1 MHDHSTPVPWAV
13 WLEHRPGDVRRPD
26 RMIVRLGQGWRCLLC
41 EWSVAATE
49 RAEHH
54 LQHMLQLEEWETTRA
69 ETKTGPK
76 PDSRRR
82 TEDRRARRRQA
93 LEQAEAFGRDPFLYA
108 VDRVERVTS
117 KPDDKRVRPIVRR
130 RLRRPKTETW
140 AAVKRLHG
148 QGLVPSAIA
157 NQLDLSPNYTMRL
170 IRLIEAGQVPK

>member
-1 MHDHSTPVPWAV
+1 M
-13 WLEHRPGDVRRPD
+13 RPELRPRDGRD
-26 RMIVRLGQGWRCLLC
+26 RMIVALGQGWRCLLC
-41 EWSVAATE
+41 EQPVLAKAKTQ
-49 RAEHH
+49 HH
-54 LQHMLQLEEWETTRA
+54 LQHMLQLDQWETARA

-76 PDSRRR
+76 PDSLRR
-82 TEDRRARRRQA
+82 TEDRRSRRRQA

-108 VDRVERVTS
+108 VDRVERVTR
-117 KPDDKRVRPIVRR
+117 KPDEKRVRPIVRR

-157 NQLDLSPNYTMRL
+157 NTLDLSLNYTMRL